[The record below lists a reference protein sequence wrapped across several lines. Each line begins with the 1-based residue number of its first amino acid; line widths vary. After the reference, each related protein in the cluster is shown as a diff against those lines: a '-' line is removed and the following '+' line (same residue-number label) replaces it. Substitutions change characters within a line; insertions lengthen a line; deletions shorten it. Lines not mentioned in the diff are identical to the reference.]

1 MMTGLNKAILFLTF
15 ILFLSQSSYLAE
27 NSDKVVSSL
36 PLRSLSE
43 KSLAFQAGERLNYV
57 IHYKWGWVN
66 SDVAKGSISIDTV
79 RLGGERLFKAR
90 LFGRTVRFYDTF
102 FRVREDFASWFTV
115 NGMRPVRFT
124 RDTRE
129 GGYYVKNTFSYIW
142 APQHSYIEATI
153 ESRHKD
159 LYITNIPL
167 SESTYD
173 IPSLFCL
180 ARNLDFS
187 KIKKGER
194 YPLVFAIDDEVFTI
208 YLIFEGREKKR
219 LKGTGDINTL
229 KFAAT
234 LVAGEIFDGS
244 ADMYMWFT
252 DDENRIPVFFYAPIK
267 VGEITGYLES
277 YEGLKHPFNS
287 IVKM

>member
-1 MMTGLNKAILFLTF
+1 MMRYLVKAVFFWVSLIFFSQGLSFAKESAT
-15 ILFLSQSSYLAE
+15 
-27 NSDKVVSSL
+27 DVSSL

-43 KSLAFQAGERLNYV
+43 KDLAFQAGERLNYV

-66 SDVAKGSISIDTV
+66 SDVAKGSIAIDTV
-79 RLGGERLFKAR
+79 KLGGQRLFKAR
-90 LFGRTVRFYDTF
+90 LSGRTVRFYDTF
-102 FRVREDFASWFTV
+102 FKVREDFASWFTI

-153 ESRHKD
+153 ESKHKD
-159 LYITNIPL
+159 LYITTIPL
-167 SESTYD
+167 SDNTYD

-187 KIKKGER
+187 KVKKGER
-194 YPLVFAIDDEVFTI
+194 YPLVFAIDDEIFTI
-208 YLIFEGREKKR
+208 YLIFEGREKKF
-219 LKGTGDINTL
+219 LKGTGNINTL

-252 DDENRIPVFFYAPIK
+252 DDDNRIPVFFYAPIK
-267 VGEITGYLES
+267 VGEITGYLQS

-287 IVKM
+287 IVKE